1 MTRSG
6 NEAAVRCPRAR
17 YWLRQKQ
24 TFQASPSF
32 GPGTSM
38 TNRLQAVGIW
48 HGRAR
53 SGRYLALLLFFF
65 LISA

>member
-1 MTRSG
+1 
-6 NEAAVRCPRAR
+6 
-17 YWLRQKQ
+17 
-24 TFQASPSF
+24 
-32 GPGTSM
+32 M